1 MLVCIDINKAKER
14 TIKMTSLNNEGRFV
28 LAIRSLSQNIYQ
40 RILPLMPKFCD
51 TAQEIR
57 LRVNRPVA
65 IVCPDTTYFLTE
77 KGGLTNAILDGAM
90 LTVSRGDLTDTFHNI
105 CNYSVYSKQSEIV
118 NGFVTMHG
126 GHRAGICG
134 TAICEGDR
142 IINIRDISS
151 INIRIAREHKE
162 CSRKIIDALN
172 PDFGGVLICGAPC
185 SGKTTLLRDMARI
198 LSTECGKR
206 ISLIDERGEL
216 AGTSSGII
224 QNDIG
229 LCDVFDLY
237 DKPSGIMQ
245 AIRSMSPDIIVCDE
259 IGTQR
264 DIDAME
270 YSVNSGVSFIS
281 TLHCSSI
288 EEFRKKANIK
298 KLISSGGFKTLVF
311 LDNRTAVGRVIKIIK
326 VGDVFVD

>member
-1 MLVCIDINKAKER
+1 
-14 TIKMTSLNNEGRFV
+14 MTSLNNEGRFV

-40 RILPLMPKFCD
+40 RILPLSQKFCD

-65 IVCPDTTYFLTE
+65 VVCPDTTYFLTE
-77 KGGLTNAILDGAM
+77 KGGLTNTILDGSM

-105 CNYSVYSKQSEIV
+105 CNYSVYSKQSEII
-118 NGFVTMHG
+118 NGFVSMHG

-134 TAICEGDR
+134 TAICEGDKV
-142 IINIRDISS
+142 INISDISS

-162 CSRKIIDALN
+162 CSRAVIDTLN

-185 SGKTTLLRDMARI
+185 TGKTTLLRDMARI
-198 LSTECGKR
+198 LSTEYGKR

-216 AGTSSGII
+216 AGTSSGIL

-237 DKPSGIMQ
+237 DKPSGIIQ

-264 DIDAME
+264 DIDAVE

-281 TLHCSSI
+281 TLHCSSVD
-288 EEFRKKANIK
+288 ELRRKDNIR
-298 KLISSGGFKTLVF
+298 KLVSCGGFKTLVF
-311 LDNRTAVGRVIKIIK
+311 LDNRASAGRVSKIMR
-326 VGDVFVD
+326 VGDVFGN

>member
-1 MLVCIDINKAKER
+1 
-14 TIKMTSLNNEGRFV
+14 MTGLNNEGRFV
-28 LAIRSLSQNIYQ
+28 LAIRSLSQNIYK
-40 RILPLMPKFCD
+40 RVLPLLPKFCD

-77 KGGLTNAILDGAM
+77 QGGLTNTIIDGAM

-105 CNYSVYSKQSEIV
+105 CNYSVYSKQGEIV
-118 NGFVTMHG
+118 NGFVSMHG

-134 TAICEGDR
+134 TAVCEGGR
-142 IINIRDISS
+142 VVNIRDISS
-151 INIRIAREHKE
+151 INIRIAREHKD
-162 CSRKIIDALN
+162 CSRPVIDRLN
-172 PDFGGVLICGAPC
+172 PDFNGVLICGAPC
-185 SGKTTLLRDMARI
+185 TGKTTLLRDMARI
-198 LSTECGKR
+198 LSTEYNKR

-216 AGTSSGII
+216 AGTSSGIL

-237 DKPSGIMQ
+237 DKPSGIIQ

-259 IGTQR
+259 LGTQR
-264 DIDAME
+264 DIDAVE

-281 TLHCSSI
+281 TLHCSGV
-288 EEFRKKANIK
+288 EELKKKANIRR
-298 KLISSGGFKTLVF
+298 LIEIGGFKTLVF
-311 LDNRTAVGRVIKIIK
+311 LDSRSSVGRVSRIMK
-326 VGDVFVD
+326 VGDVFAD